1 LRPRIVSLLPSA
13 TEIICALGFRKELV
27 GRSHEC
33 DFPDGVEE
41 LPVCTA
47 PKVNGEDTR
56 AIHSSVSQVLQND
69 ISVYRV
75 DADLLRELQPTHIVT
90 QIQCEVCAV
99 SLRDVEAA
107 VAGWASG
114 RPRLVALN
122 PQSLDDIFD
131 DIRRTANALESATAG
146 EALIATMKARLK
158 EIASRAA
165 RCNGKPRVATIEW
178 MEPLMP
184 AGNWLPALVGMA
196 GGVNLLG
203 EGGKH
208 SSWITWSALVE
219 ADPDV
224 IIIFPCG
231 FRIADIK
238 RDWHVLTS
246 HPLWHSFRAVRDHR
260 VHVCD
265 GNQYFNRPGP
275 RVVETLEILAEILH
289 PDRFQ
294 FGHEG
299 IAWERI

>member
-1 LRPRIVSLLPSA
+1 MRPRIVSLLPSA
-13 TEIICALGFRKELV
+13 TEIVCALGFRKELV

-146 EALIATMKARLK
+146 EALIAAMKARLK

-165 RCNGKPRVATIEW
+165 RCNGKPRMATIEW

-246 HPLWHSFRAVRDHR
+246 HPLWHSLRAVRDHR
-260 VHVCD
+260 VYVCD

-289 PDRFQ
+289 PDQFQ

-299 IAWERI
+299 TAWERI

>member
-1 LRPRIVSLLPSA
+1 
-13 TEIICALGFRKELV
+13 
-27 GRSHEC
+27 
-33 DFPDGVEE
+33 
-41 LPVCTA
+41 
-47 PKVNGEDTR
+47 
-56 AIHSSVSQVLQND
+56 LQND

-75 DADLLRELQPTHIVT
+75 DADLLHQLSPTHIVT

-107 VAGWASG
+107 VAGWANG
-114 RPRLVALN
+114 PPLLVALN
-122 PQSLDDIFD
+122 PQSLDYIFD

-146 EALIATMKARLK
+146 EALIETMRARIN
-158 EIASRAA
+158 EIALATA
-165 RCNGKPRVATIEW
+165 RCAEKPRVATVEW
-178 MEPLMP
+178 LEPLMP
-184 AGNWLPALVGMA
+184 AGNWLPTLVDMA

-203 EGGKH
+203 EAGKH

-224 IIIFPCG
+224 ILVFPCG
-231 FRIADIK
+231 FRMADIK

-246 HPLWHSFRAVRDHR
+246 HPLWPSLRAVRDHR
-260 VHVCD
+260 VYACD

-289 PDRFQ
+289 PDTFQ

-299 IAWERI
+299 AAWQRCDD